1 MTKVNIPFIY
11 SPIYSQLELPERHR
25 YPIEKY
31 RLLHNWAVRRGAQKD
46 QWQRPVTLTWEQV
59 AQTHCSSYI
68 EKLKTNNFEKAEWRR
83 IGFPWSEQLLTRS
96 LTSAGGTA
104 QALQMALS
112 SSIAIHFS
120 GGYHHAH
127 HDWGSGFCLIN
138 DLAIA
143 CHQLLLQYPHLKIAV
158 LDTDVHQGDGTAT
171 LFEND
176 SRVFTCSIHGEKN
189 FPFSKSLS
197 DLDVPLPKGTTDKSY
212 LQALQHTLSFIAK
225 NVKPDVILYDAG
237 VDIYTKDELGHFHIS
252 LNGLFQ
258 RDMTV
263 LSFCRQND
271 IPVAAVIGGGYQR
284 NLERLVRG
292 HAQLLRAAYYVYTE
306 NNFELRS
313 VVRSSEDEV

>member
-11 SPIYSQLELPERHR
+11 SPIYSQLSLPERHR

-31 RLLHNWAVRRGAQKD
+31 RLLHDWAISRGAHSS
-46 QWQRPVTLTWEQV
+46 QWKAPVALTWEQV
-59 AQTHCSSYI
+59 EQTHSASYI
-68 EKLKTNNFEKAEWRR
+68 EKLKANSFEKAEWRR

-96 LTSAGGTA
+96 LTSAGGTTL
-104 QALQMALS
+104 ALQIALD
-112 SSIAIHFS
+112 SSIAVHFS

-127 HDWGSGFCLIN
+127 KDWGSGFCLIN

-143 CHQLLLQYPHLKIAV
+143 CHQLLLQHPNLKIAV

-171 LFEND
+171 IFKND
-176 SRVFTCSIHGEKN
+176 PRVFTCSIHGEKN

-197 DLDVPLPKGTTDKSY
+197 DLDVPLPKGMTDKGY
-212 LQALQHTLSFIAK
+212 LQALQNALTLIVKS
-225 NVKPDVILYDAG
+225 VKPDIILYDAG

-252 LNGLFQ
+252 LNGIFQ

-263 LSFCRQND
+263 LSFCRQNS

-306 NNFELRS
+306 DQYLPDTALRS
-313 VVRSSEDEV
+313 PENEI

>member
-1 MTKVNIPFIY
+1 MTKASIPFIY
-11 SPIYSQLELPERHR
+11 SPIYSRLELPERHR

-31 RLLHNWAVRRGAQKD
+31 RLLHDWAVRRGAQPD
-46 QWQRPVTLTWEQV
+46 QWVTPSAITWEQV
-59 AQTHCSSYI
+59 TQTHCPSYI
-68 EKLKTNNFEKAEWRR
+68 DKLKGNDFKKAEWRR

-143 CHQLLLQYPHLKIAV
+143 CHQLLLQYPNLKIAV
-158 LDTDVHQGDGTAT
+158 LDTDVHQGDGTASI
-171 LFEND
+171 FQND
-176 SRVFTCSIHGEKN
+176 PRVFTCSIHGEKN
-189 FPFSKSLS
+189 FPFSKSIS
-197 DLDVPLPKGTTDKSY
+197 DLDIPLPKGTDDSSY
-212 LQALQHTLSFIAK
+212 LNALNQALKIVESD
-225 NVKPDVILYDAG
+225 VKPDVILYDAG
-237 VDIYTKDELGHFHIS
+237 VDIYIKDELGHFHIS

-263 LSFCRQND
+263 LSFCQQND

-306 NNFELRS
+306 NDSELIS
-313 VVRSSEDEV
+313 VVRSSKDEV